1 MLHLVLKI
9 WKLYSFWK
17 CPPRIRCPTYPKLFI
32 FLFFNI
38 YWWQLRLQFA
48 SERFEFFKSSCNL
61 FCYER
66 NSIVYLLLAI
76 NWNNRCL
83 VIPITKRKW
92 IWRTLKSWLK
102 SKNRIYQSSFSWNLL
117 SFWKNHYSKD
127 IFLCN
132 FQYCVRRFIN
142 LLCRLE
148 WWKGTRDYASLRKLI
163 KNFIVI
169 ERCW

>member
-9 WKLYSFWK
+9 WKLHSFWK
-17 CPPRIRCPTYPKLFI
+17 CPPRIRCPTYSKLFI
-32 FLFFNI
+32 FLFLNI

-48 SERFEFFKSSCNL
+48 SERFEFFESSCYL

-76 NWNNRCL
+76 NWNNRGL

-92 IWRTLKSWLK
+92 IWGTLKSWLK

-132 FQYCVRRFIN
+132 FQYCVCHFIN
-142 LLCRLE
+142 LLCRPE
-148 WWKGTRDYASLRKLI
+148 WWKGTRNYASLRKLI